1 MGGACSRYGGE
12 NRCMQ
17 ILVGISKGKRPTGGL
32 KCRLEDNIKMDL
44 QDAGCGVQAGL
55 ICLRIETGS
64 RHL

>member
-44 QDAGCGVQAGL
+44 QDV
-55 ICLRIETGS
+55 
-64 RHL
+64 